1 MSQRIGLGLV
11 VMGLSMIL
19 AVVGVLLTDGLQPG
33 RIAPGFAALGAAA
46 AGVALVLG
54 LHMLEHGRD
63 NATTL

>member
-11 VMGLSMIL
+11 VLGLSMIL

-54 LHMLEHGRD
+54 LHLLERGRD
-63 NATTL
+63 HSGVL